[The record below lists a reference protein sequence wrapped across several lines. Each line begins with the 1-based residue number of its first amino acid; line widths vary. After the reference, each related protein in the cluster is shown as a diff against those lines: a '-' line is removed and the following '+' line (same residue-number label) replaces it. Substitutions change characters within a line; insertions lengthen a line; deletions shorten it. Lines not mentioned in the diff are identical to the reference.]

1 MQMGVAPLDAAHAEP
16 SSVSITS
23 RPWLRRCIFSFVVI
37 KHIVS
42 ALYLVAQIAIIYKM
56 DAAEKLATRVIAIPS
71 TTVAYSVL
79 AGLHMALLV
88 QHCRHP
94 RQTSR
99 SSPDVITSSRLT
111 RATLF
116 RWLGSDGFMILYNVI
131 ELTCQSYEAF
141 AISKQLVNH
150 AIVATY
156 VGFVALH
163 AMVTPMFFATR
174 HTATKIVMVNW
185 TSSMCSFVTSSVVHI
200 FGMIIPLARYVW
212 LDPNLGRNPI
222 FLVRGVKYARYN
234 LVTSVG
240 DWVAKC
246 GIQLGSIVSL
256 WRLVH
261 SLRIAS
267 KAQRRGSPLTKQPSM
282 QPSRPLLAFFRLNLY
297 VRLYIVGSSL
307 WGAVLLVSLAHTT
320 WYRQP
325 CPTTCQSFTTP
336 LWDTTCQCLYA
347 HVNCATLHVDDVD
360 KALDASLLGQILFAI
375 LISRCDLPRGVRNAT
390 LHQFPALY
398 YFGVKFTNTTSWT
411 DQASL
416 PPVVNVV
423 AFRYMP
429 LRTLPSILLENL
441 PATLTSMTVSN
452 LPLRDAFEL
461 PASWTSVTRLCLTN
475 ISLSKLSSDVLQS
488 MDVNKL
494 FLYHNALTTLPT
506 RLQHMPKLSI
516 VDVSGNEFTKAPWD
530 LLNDQRRTLLL
541 CDNPLDDPRVP
552 DTIDETTRQAY
563 IKTFQAS
570 CASPCAPQCYPHL
583 VGDHECQLS
592 CFNAACNYDD
602 GDCDE
607 FGFDRLEQHSMAF
620 DQVDALKHAVAVHVE
635 TQKSKHAISIAPLT
649 SKRSQQ
655 VVYLNAGGPVWA
667 VDWYQPPSTPSTS
680 YIALSAHPTVS
691 SANGDVV
698 VPNHSYNER
707 YDGGNVVQIW
717 AVSAKSKQHSSSL
730 VLSIPHN
737 GAFAWSLK
745 WAPHVSACLGVLAAA
760 LGDGTLHLYRMLHDQ
775 SYSMVGTYQD
785 PHSSLL
791 SISWSRTH
799 PYMFLTGRVD

>member
-1 MQMGVAPLDAAHAEP
+1 MQMAVAPSDAAYTEH

-23 RPWLRRCIFSFVVI
+23 WPWLRRCIFSFVVI

-42 ALYLVAQIAIIYKM
+42 ALYLVAQIAIMYKM
-56 DAAEKLATRVIAIPS
+56 DAAEKLATHVIAIPS
-71 TTVAYSVL
+71 TIVAYMVL
-79 AGLHMALLV
+79 TGLHMALLV
-88 QHCRHP
+88 QHCLYP

-99 SSPDVITSSRLT
+99 SSPAVLTSPGQA

-116 RWLGSDGFMILYNVI
+116 RCVGSDGFMILYNVI

-141 AISKQLVNH
+141 AISQQLVNH
-150 AIVATY
+150 VVVATY

-163 AMVTPMFFATR
+163 AMVTPLFFATR

-185 TSSMCSFVTSSVVHI
+185 TSSVCSFVTSSVVHI
-200 FGMIIPLARYVW
+200 FGMVIPLVRYVW
-212 LDPNLGRNPI
+212 LDPNLARNPL
-222 FLVRGVKYARYN
+222 FLVREVKYARYN

-256 WRLVH
+256 WRLMH
-261 SLRIAS
+261 SLRIAT
-267 KAQRRGSPLTKQPSM
+267 KTQRRGSPLTKQPSM
-282 QPSRPLLAFFRLNLY
+282 QTPQALLRLNRY

-307 WGAVLLVSLAHTT
+307 WGAVLLVSLAHTN

-325 CPTTCQSFTTP
+325 CPTTCQAFTTP

-347 HVNCATLHVDDVD
+347 HVNCATLNVNDVD
-360 KALDASLLGQILFAI
+360 KALDASLLGPNLFAI
-375 LISRCDLPRGVRNAT
+375 LISRCDLPSGVRNAT

-398 YFGVKFTNTTSWT
+398 YFGVKFTNTTTWP

-416 PPVVNVV
+416 PPAVNFV

-461 PASWTSVTRLCLTN
+461 PTSWTSVTRLCLAN
-475 ISLSKLSSDVLQS
+475 VSLSMLSPDVLQS

-506 RLQHMPKLSI
+506 RLQDMPKLSI
-516 VDVSGNEFTKAPWD
+516 VDVSGNEFTKAPWN

-552 DTIDETTRQAY
+552 DTTDETIRQAY

-570 CASPCAPQCYPHL
+570 CASPCAPLCYPHL

-592 CFNAACNYDD
+592 CFNAACNYDN

-607 FGFDRLEQHSMAF
+607 FGFDRLE
-620 DQVDALKHAVAVHVE
+620 
-635 TQKSKHAISIAPLT
+635 
-649 SKRSQQ
+649 
-655 VVYLNAGGPVWA
+655 
-667 VDWYQPPSTPSTS
+667 
-680 YIALSAHPTVS
+680 
-691 SANGDVV
+691 
-698 VPNHSYNER
+698 
-707 YDGGNVVQIW
+707 
-717 AVSAKSKQHSSSL
+717 
-730 VLSIPHN
+730 
-737 GAFAWSLK
+737 
-745 WAPHVSACLGVLAAA
+745 
-760 LGDGTLHLYRMLHDQ
+760 
-775 SYSMVGTYQD
+775 
-785 PHSSLL
+785 
-791 SISWSRTH
+791 
-799 PYMFLTGRVD
+799 